1 MMYLLNSKDR
11 SGITAAAVG
20 RKAYNLFLLQEHFP
34 VPEFVVIPTKAY
46 DEYQAGQLIPRLL
59 QDELRDLFAD
69 WLKDG
74 PLAIRS
80 SATSED
86 LPGLSFAGLYATILG
101 VHTVEQGLAAVEK
114 VWASLNAERVVIY
127 CRKMGAE
134 IGNMAVIVQHQLK
147 PDTSGVLVT
156 QSPFNV
162 NEILVECCEGLGEKL
177 VSGAIAPQRF
187 RIKGNKIIE
196 QPDKPMLA
204 KKELAELTDAGKEIE
219 RLFGSPQDIEWAFEK
234 GRLYILQSRPVFV
247 YSSIPRR
254 HCTVWCNVNV
264 RETIPDPVS
273 PLMWS
278 LFEKHLF
285 PMIILDAFGF
295 PISRKRFKEYAP
307 VDNISGRLYWNMNNA
322 IAYGRPVGPLI
333 DTMGMEKNLDPQMA
347 TALKAI
353 DVKKLPELLP
363 PFQAT
368 MYGMRSLR
376 HLTILIVKSLISPGS
391 IKRKFGHELNNE
403 FIDRVIKIRL
413 ADDLA
418 DGLKVVESHIA
429 FPDFASRYFTG
440 IFLSIFYLIL
450 LQKLLG
456 LRMGTAGEALARKA
470 ITGLI
475 DKTGEMAIA
484 IDELATTA
492 AVRRTE
498 TGIKTLK
505 DLYERDTEFKKA
517 FDAFIKSFGHR
528 GPAEFD
534 IASKTYREDPGIVFA
549 MIEYPRKA
557 RNRMQEKKHIIDDM
571 LKSLK
576 PVERRILRFFL
587 PRLEMYVPMRENGKH
602 YYFRQQEKLKEQLL
616 MMGRAL
622 IAKGALEQER
632 DIFFLSLDDLANI
645 VKNTMSPS
653 QAREIVESRKK
664 EREQFKNA
672 PVPDIIYSSGERVA
686 AEIKHANT
694 LRGEPLSY
702 GTIRAKACVISDI
715 MEGGKLKSGE
725 IMVTNHSDPG
735 WTPLFTIASGVI
747 VEVGG
752 LICHAAMV
760 ARELGIPA
768 VVLKGATALIKD
780 GQMIEMDAGT
790 GRVTILDKS
799 EIRNTT
805 S

>member
-11 SGITAAAVG
+11 SGITAAVVG
-20 RKAYNLFLLQEHFP
+20 RKAHNLFLLQEHFP
-34 VPEFVVIPTKAY
+34 VPEFAVIPTKAY
-46 DEYQAGQLIPRLL
+46 DEYQSGHMMSRPLHDEL
-59 QDELRDLFAD
+59 QDLFTN

-86 LPGLSFAGLYATILG
+86 LPGLSFAGLYITILD
-101 VHTVEQGLAAVEK
+101 VHTAEQGLAAVEQ
-114 VWASLNAERVVIY
+114 VWNSLNAERVASY
-127 CRKMGAE
+127 CKKMHAE
-134 IGNMAVIVQHQLK
+134 IGKMAVIVQHQLK
-147 PDTSGVLVT
+147 PDTSGVMVT
-156 QSPFNV
+156 QSPFNI
-162 NEILVECCEGLGEKL
+162 NEILIECCEGLGEKL
-177 VSGAIAPQRF
+177 VSGAITPQRF
-187 RIKGNKIIE
+187 RIKGNNIIE
-196 QPDKPMLA
+196 QPDRPILT
-204 KKELAELTDAGKEIE
+204 KKELTELTDAGKRIE
-219 RLFGSPQDIEWAFEK
+219 KLFGSPQDIEWAFEK
-234 GRLYILQSRPVFV
+234 GKIYILQSRPVFV

-285 PMIILDAFGF
+285 PMIILDSFGF
-295 PISRKRFKEYAP
+295 PISRERFKEYAP

-353 DVKKLPELLP
+353 NVKKLPELLP

-403 FIDRVIKIRL
+403 FIDRVKKIRL

-475 DKTGEMAIA
+475 DKTGEMAIS
-484 IDELATTA
+484 IDELAATA
-492 AVRRTE
+492 AVRRTR
-498 TGIKTLK
+498 TGIKALK
-505 DLYERDTEFKKA
+505 ELYARDVDFKKS
-517 FDAFIKSFGHR
+517 FDAFIKNFGHR

-549 MIEYPRKA
+549 MIENPRKA
-557 RNRMQEKKHIIDDM
+557 RNRKQEKKHIIDDM

-576 PVERRILRFFL
+576 PVERRVLRFIL

-602 YYFRQQEKLKEQLL
+602 YYFLQQEKIRDQLL
-616 MMGRAL
+616 KMGRAL

-632 DIFFLSLDDLANI
+632 DIFFLSLDDLAGI
-645 VKNTMSPS
+645 VKNALSPA
-653 QAREIVESRKK
+653 QILELVESRKK
-664 EREQFKNA
+664 EWEQFKNA
-672 PVPDIIYSSGERVA
+672 PVPDIIYGSGERVT
-686 AEIKHANT
+686 AEIKQT
-694 LRGEPLSY
+694 DVLRGEPLSF
-702 GTIRAKACVISDI
+702 GVVRAKACIIGDI
-715 MEGGKLKSGE
+715 KEGSKLKSGE
-725 IMVTNHSDPG
+725 IMVTHHSDPG
-735 WTPLFTIASGVI
+735 WTPLFTVASGVI

-768 VVLKGATALIKD
+768 IVLKGATEIIKD
-780 GQMIEMDAGT
+780 GQEIELDADT
-790 GRVTILDKS
+790 GIVKILSKS
-799 EIRNTT
+799 
-805 S
+805 

>member
-1 MMYLLNSKDR
+1 MYLLNSKDR

-20 RKAYNLFLLQEHFP
+20 RKAYNLFLLHEHFL
-34 VPEFVVIPTKAY
+34 VPEFVVMPIMAY
-46 DEYQAGQLIPRLL
+46 DEYQAGQMIPRQL
-59 QDELRDLFAD
+59 QDELRDLLTE
-69 WLKDG
+69 WLRDG

-86 LPGLSFAGLYATILG
+86 LPGLSFAGLYT
-101 VHTVEQGLAAVEK
+101 TVLNVQTADQGLSAVEK
-114 VWASLNAERVVIY
+114 VWASLNAERVASY
-127 CRKMGAE
+127 CKKMHAE
-134 IGNMAVIVQHQLK
+134 IGKMAVIVQRQLD
-147 PDTSGVLVT
+147 PDISGVLVT

-162 NEILVECCEGLGEKL
+162 NEILIECCEGLGEKL
-177 VSGAIAPQRF
+177 VSGAITPQRF
-187 RIKGNKIIE
+187 RIKANNIIE
-196 QPDKPMLA
+196 QPDKPMLT
-204 KKELAELTDAGKEIE
+204 KKELAELTDAGKRIE
-219 RLFGSPQDIEWAFEK
+219 KLFRAPQDIEWAFEK
-234 GRLYILQSRPVFV
+234 NKLYILQSRPVFV

-285 PMIILDAFGF
+285 PMIILDSFKF
-295 PISRKRFKEYAP
+295 PVSRERFKEYSP

-368 MYGMRSLR
+368 MYGLRSLR
-376 HLTILIVKSLISPGS
+376 HLTFLIVMSLISPGS

-403 FIDRVIKIRL
+403 FIDRVKKIRL

-418 DGLKVVESHIA
+418 DGLKVVESNIA

-456 LRMGTAGEALARKA
+456 LRMGTAGEALARRA

-475 DKTGEMAIA
+475 DKTGEMTIA
-484 IDELATTA
+484 VEELAATA

-549 MIEYPRKA
+549 MIENPRKA
-557 RNRMQEKKHIIDDM
+557 RNRKQEKKHIIDDM

-576 PVERRILRFFL
+576 PVERRVLRFFL
-587 PRLEMYVPMRENGKH
+587 PRMEMYIPMRENGKH
-602 YYFRQQEKLKEQLL
+602 YYFLQQEKLKEQLL
-616 MMGRAL
+616 MMSRAL
-622 IAKGALEQER
+622 IAKGALVQER
-632 DIFFLSLDDLANI
+632 DIFFLSLDDMSDI
-645 VKNTMSPS
+645 VKNKLSPA
-653 QAREIVESRKK
+653 QILELVESRKK
-664 EREQFKNA
+664 EWEQFRVA
-672 PVPDIIYSSGERVA
+672 PVPDIIYGSGERVT
-686 AEIKHANT
+686 AEVKQTGT
-694 LRGEPLSY
+694 LHGEPLSF
-702 GTIRAKACVISDI
+702 GVVRAKICIIGDI
-715 MEGGKLKSGE
+715 KEGGKLKSGE

-735 WTPLFTIASGVI
+735 WTPLFTVASGVI

-768 VVLKGATALIKD
+768 VVLKGATEIIKD
-780 GQMIEMDAGT
+780 GQEIELDANT
-790 GRVTILDKS
+790 GRVTILSKS
-799 EIRNTT
+799 
-805 S
+805 